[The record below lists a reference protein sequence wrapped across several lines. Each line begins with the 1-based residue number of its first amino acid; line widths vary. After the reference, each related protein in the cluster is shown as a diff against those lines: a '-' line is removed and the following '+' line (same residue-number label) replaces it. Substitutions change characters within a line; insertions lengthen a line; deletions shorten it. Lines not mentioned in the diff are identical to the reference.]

1 MSLSC
6 KVAVSKYPASQYNTV
21 CVSFSHTSYLI
32 PILIKGLGFKY
43 KHK

>member
-6 KVAVSKYPASQYNTV
+6 KVAVSEYPGSQHNTA

-32 PILIKGLGFKY
+32 PILVKESGFK
-43 KHK
+43 